1 MDVLAGPIMAGK
13 SRWIAQQIAAAG
25 EPRVVADLTLI
36 WAALHGHRRD
46 ARGRWP
52 LRLDDDSLLPLAFWT
67 RLAVTR
73 RARDFGLPGWI
84 TTSTGDRAN
93 LERLQGIAGGEVLVL
108 LEGED
113 VIRERIRTS
122 QGINRG
128 EQCEQGI
135 RRWFGRYSAPRRI
148 GE

>member
-1 MDVLAGPIMAGK
+1 MMIPNTPV
-13 SRWIAQQIAAAG
+13 
-25 EPRVVADLTLI
+25 RVVD
-36 WAALHGHRRD
+36 
-46 ARGRWP
+46 P
-52 LRLDDDSLLPLAFWT
+52 

-73 RARDFGLPGWI
+73 RARDLGLPGWI

-135 RRWFGRYSAPRRI
+135 RRWFGRYSAAASDRRVR
-148 GE
+148 